1 MAKDQVTAMDFD
13 KSTRSGLKRFSV
25 TEELLKVLDA
35 DIKGSLYLPATEEA
49 KRIYVTVSTEK
60 PEGFKKKLPAIQ

>member
-25 TEELLKVLDA
+25 TEELLKVLD
-35 DIKGSLYLPATEEA
+35 DDTKGSLYLPATEEA
-49 KRIYVTVSTEK
+49 KRVYVTISTNK
-60 PEGFKKKLPAIQ
+60 PEGFKKKLPSVK